1 MLSLNSLPDNK
12 NIAREM
18 PTQRPR
24 NQNVDAPELR
34 TDFQS
39 IVMAAIQPPKTET
52 FTPSNA
58 NPIEP
63 APVPTQKSE
72 ISATTPETSAT
83 SETKTDASAAQK
95 AGHELRED
103 NLEDQAASE
112 GKEASDKG
120 VQTGLKNAP
129 RASNDLLQALGL
141 ATLTARTSTA
151 TAARE
156 SEKPALAK
164 KTEPPTTAIRNQTTR
179 TQIASTTLNLLQ
191 KTPDAVLAQTD
202 GLKRLGEKLGVG
214 FLSKFAEKL
223 NEKPNRQQT
232 TETAKPESTRGATT
246 LASALQPNK
255 TGHSNEKSNSD
266 ADSKSGQR
274 GTRHAAAR
282 NVSRETSTHDNLSGR
297 AAGQTDTT
305 VAPNLANPEMVANR
319 NQQHSTQE
327 LKLSDIAHN
336 VREIQN
342 SRAAVETPQARPDLV
357 RQFNE
362 VMTRAQVLVTDTQNA
377 RFSVKLFPREIGRMD
392 IDLKLVD
399 GEMRGKIIVESEEVK
414 SEMQNFLQNKENH
427 GDGEPVDLNNINIEV
442 RSESQN
448 AQNSERAPEDAAL
461 LQDLVTRSA
470 STLYEAVD
478 VPAQKGSALYA

>member
-24 NQNVDAPELR
+24 NQNSDVPELR
-34 TDFQS
+34 ADFQS
-39 IVMAAIQPPKTET
+39 IVMTAIQSPKTEAI
-52 FTPSNA
+52 TPAMA
-58 NPIEP
+58 NPIES
-63 APVPTQKSE
+63 APLPTPKSE
-72 ISATTPETSAT
+72 ISAANSTTPEPKADT
-83 SETKTDASAAQK
+83 SAAQK
-95 AGHELRED
+95 AGHEAQV
-103 NLEDQAASE
+103 NNSQDQAPSE
-112 GKEASDKG
+112 EKESSDKG
-120 VQTGLKNAP
+120 LQTTLKNTP
-129 RASNDLLQALGL
+129 RPSNDLLRALGL
-141 ATLTARTSTA
+141 ATLTARTSTS
-151 TAARE
+151 TAAQE
-156 SEKPALAK
+156 SQKLSLAK
-164 KTEPPTTAIRNQTTR
+164 QTEQRPAAIGNQTAR
-179 TQIASTTLNLLQ
+179 TQTASTTLSLLQ
-191 KTPDAVLAQTD
+191 KTPDVVLAQTD

-232 TETAKPESTRGATT
+232 TEPAKPESTRGATT

-255 TGHSNEKSNSD
+255 TGHSHEKNSSD

-274 GTRHAAAR
+274 GTRHAVTR
-282 NVSRETSTHDNLSGR
+282 NVSRETSTHDNLSSR
-297 AAGQTDTT
+297 SPGQTDTT
-305 VAPNLANPEMVANR
+305 VTPNLANPEIAANR

-327 LKLSDIAHN
+327 IKLSDIAHN
-336 VREIQN
+336 AREIHN
-342 SRAAVETPQARPDLV
+342 SRAGVETPQARPDLV

-414 SEMQNFLQNKENH
+414 SEMQNFLQNKDNH

-448 AQNSERAPEDAAL
+448 ARNSERAPEDADL

-478 VPAQKGSALYA
+478 LPAQKGNALYA